1 MRQPRAET
9 AQGKHGEGDQRL
21 GRLESEGAASDET
34 ELGVQA
40 FDGGVGQTVGEGG
53 LDQGGVLADRSGE
66 LDEGLERAAT
76 SPVESVLE
84 QLNGLLQG
92 QLEDQ
97 AELLLEEVRTVQGV
111 VQLGDPGQACPLA
124 LGC

>member
-1 MRQPRAET
+1 MRQPRAAP
-9 AQGKHGEGDQRL
+9 AQGEHGEGDQRL
-21 GRLESEGAASDET
+21 GRLESEGAESDET
-34 ELGVQA
+34 EPGVQA
-40 FDGGVGQTVGEGG
+40 FDAGVGQTVGEGG

-76 SPVESVLE
+76 SPVEPVLE

-97 AELLLEEVRTVQGV
+97 AET
-111 VQLGDPGQACPLA
+111 PP
-124 LGC
+124 